1 MVTLFQGMAPSSAAL
16 VITILFTIAIGIAE
30 WLHQRRVQRVAYLAF
45 GEEGRPRRWV
55 YAVPVIRMLSVALA
69 VWGMAVLLFLEPSA
83 VDKEPT
89 SEASKHLLVCLDA
102 SPSMFVEDAGPDGKT
117 KRAIWAGEVI
127 QAILDRLDTETTR
140 VTVFAV
146 YTKSIPVIEDTFDMN
161 VVRNLLDGLPLYAAF
176 ESGSTKLSTG
186 INDALTYAKQWKP
199 DSSTLLIVSDGDSDE
214 RPQIRSIPSSIAD
227 TIIVGVGD
235 PVRPTMISGHR
246 STQDVASLKSLASK
260 MKGFYHQG
268 NNKHLPSNILKKLT
282 MIRPRIGEGMGLRE
296 WAVLCI
302 GIGGSILAMLGPA
315 LLLFGRRSSAHPV
328 VQTKQKTITSATGR
342 KTGPNA
348 GVALAKPIVEKGA
361 SCCCGFGGGVCG
373 RLSQYLRWCFIS
385 GQASR

>member
-1 MVTLFQGMAPSSAAL
+1 
-16 VITILFTIAIGIAE
+16 
-30 WLHQRRVQRVAYLAF
+30 
-45 GEEGRPRRWV
+45 
-55 YAVPVIRMLSVALA
+55 
-69 VWGMAVLLFLEPSA
+69 
-83 VDKEPT
+83 
-89 SEASKHLLVCLDA
+89 
-102 SPSMFVEDAGPDGKT
+102 MFVEDSGPDGKT

-214 RPQIRSIPSSIAD
+214 RPQIRSVPSSIAD

-235 PVRPTMISGHR
+235 PVRPTIISGHR

-302 GIGGSILAMLGPA
+302 GIGGSILAILGPA

-348 GVALAKPIVEKGA
+348 GVAFAKPIVEKGA
-361 SCCCGFGGGVCG
+361 S
-373 RLSQYLRWCFIS
+373 
-385 GQASR
+385 